1 MSIELREIVMAAIT
15 RVAPEVDPA
24 ALRPDAPLRDQV
36 DLDSMDFLNVV
47 IALHDQLRIDIPE
60 SDYGQLSTVNAIVAY
75 LSRRL
80 AEKGT
85 TS

>member
-1 MSIELREIVMAAIT
+1 VSVDLREIVAAAIA

-60 SDYGQLSTVNAIVAY
+60 SDYGQLATVNAIVTY

-85 TS
+85 TR